1 VVTDI
6 IQSQAKKQDEQAQI
20 NAITANM
27 ISHMTL
33 LPTPAPT
40 VATVTTTP
48 TVAAATSATSPSPN
62 LIAARLV
69 KLMGA
74 AAAGAANQ

>member
-1 VVTDI
+1 
-6 IQSQAKKQDEQAQI
+6 
-20 NAITANM
+20 M

-33 LPTPAPT
+33 PSTPAPT
-40 VATVTTTP
+40 VATVTTSP
-48 TVAAATSATSPSPN
+48 AVAAATSATSPSPN

-74 AAAGAANQ
+74 AAAGAADR